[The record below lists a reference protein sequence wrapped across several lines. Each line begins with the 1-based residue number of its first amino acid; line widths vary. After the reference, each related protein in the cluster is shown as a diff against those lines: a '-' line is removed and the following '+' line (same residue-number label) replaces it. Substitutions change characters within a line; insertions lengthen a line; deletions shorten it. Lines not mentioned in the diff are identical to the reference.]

1 MCKWGAG
8 KKISMVGKEKR
19 RVKATKECL
28 MEESKTHKLAMDL
41 DFSHRAVLP
50 VRL

>member
-1 MCKWGAG
+1 MGAG
-8 KKISMVGKEKR
+8 KKINMVGKEKR
-19 RVKATKECL
+19 GVKATKEYL

-41 DFSHRAVLP
+41 GFSQRAVLP

>member
-1 MCKWGAG
+1 MGAG
-8 KKISMVGKEKR
+8 KKINMVGKEKKR
-19 RVKATKECL
+19 GVKATKECL
-28 MEESKTHKLAMDL
+28 MEESKTHKLAMNL